1 MERITVIQDGS
12 LRLQRPLRTMR
23 QMAHDSEVGYRR
35 WHALT
40 SEQLET
46 YRTAP
51 PSAWQIFASDVRETA
66 LSLRW
71 NPQYTAARYEARQ
84 RQALASLAC
93 EAISRIAD
101 LAGMKPVRYDAVP
114 YGARMAIFVADAG
127 EESQVTAS
135 LAAARRAARQTAI
148 DRVKVIAP
156 SLDSLAREPQE
167 WIGVASK
174 IGARRSRLHV
184 QEARRNAGQIWR
196 LGDTPINA
204 IGVVNEAI
212 SMSDRQLGYG
222 KVSA

>member
-71 NPQYTAARYEARQ
+71 NPFYGSARVAVRERI
-84 RQALASLAC
+84 ALASLVC
-93 EAISRIAD
+93 DLVSRLAS
-101 LAGMKPVRYDAVP
+101 LAGIKGERYDRAPVAAMAVI
-114 YGARMAIFVADAG
+114 RVADAG
-127 EESQVTAS
+127 EESSVTAS
-135 LAAARRAARQTAI
+135 LAAARRASRDTAHK
-148 DRVKVIAP
+148 VKIVAP
-156 SLDSLAREPQE
+156 SLDALAREPGE

-174 IGARRSRLHV
+174 IGARRGRLHV

-204 IGVVNEAI
+204 IGVVNVAI
-212 SMSDRQLGYG
+212 GMADRALGYG